1 MKRCSRCLLPETYP
15 NIRYNEEGVCNYCLS
30 YTPVEYKG
38 EEKLEELLGFY
49 RDRGVKYDYDC
60 VVGVSG
66 GRDSTS
72 KKFSPGMV
80 PALCL
85 GCRYGIAGGV
95 CKVAMRWQS
104 IKNIGKAGIKLY
116 RGSCHA
122 RDNKFS

>member
-1 MKRCSRCLLPETYP
+1 MQLL
-15 NIRYNEEGVCNYCLS
+15 
-30 YTPVEYKG
+30 
-38 EEKLEELLGFY
+38 LEL
-49 RDRGVKYDYDC
+49 YDC
-60 VVGVSG
+60 VVAVSG

-85 GCRYGIAGGV
+85 GCRYGIVSGV
-95 CKVAMRWQS
+95 CKVAIRWQN

>member
-15 NIRYNEEGVCNYCLS
+15 NIRYNEDGVCNYCLS
-30 YTPVEYKG
+30 YTPIEYKG
-38 EEKLEELLGFY
+38 ETKLEELLDTS
-49 RDRGVKYDYDC
+49 RNRNI
-60 VVGVSG
+60 VVVSG

-72 KKFSPGMV
+72 KKFFPAMV

-85 GCRYGIAGGV
+85 GCRYGIAGGA
-95 CKVAMRWQS
+95 CKVAMRWQD